1 MEVRGLFNVARK
13 EFIGHL
19 TSKKFIVILGLFLII
34 SALAIHQGINDYDQQ
49 LESYK
54 EQISQIKVVEG
65 IEPGYMPE
73 KPSIMLVFMFM
84 SEYLMMLGAILA
96 IAMGFDLLSKE
107 KETRSLKSLLS
118 CPVFRDEIIN
128 GKALGGTLALVFAMG
143 TALLI
148 SLAVLLIFSIVPSMN
163 ELAAILVF
171 GIVSIVFLLAYFAI
185 ALMMSTVLRDS
196 GSALLC
202 TLVIFFILGSLLP
215 IVGSTVAG
223 MVTGEPPEPPAF
235 RLQHE
240 KTNESEGTFGY
251 GGGTGEE
258 ILQYQEELG
267 AWSEK
272 RKPITEA
279 FNIISPNMNYQ
290 KISFF
295 ISNPGVYSAVY
306 EQSSPSTSSMTIS
319 MAISTIAGESSAPGL
334 QEMLEKVWKN
344 ILALIAFSVVF
355 FAIAYIK
362 FMRMDI
368 R

>member
-1 MEVRGLFNVARK
+1 MEAKGLFNVARK

-34 SALAIHQGINDYDQQ
+34 SALAMHQGIDNYNEQ
-49 LESYK
+49 LDSYK
-54 EQISQIKVVEG
+54 EQISQIKEVEG

-84 SEYLMMLGAILA
+84 SEYIMMLGAILA

-107 KETRSLKSLLS
+107 KETKSLKSLLS

-235 RLQHE
+235 EIQHE
-240 KTNESEGTFGY
+240 TNESEGSIFY
-251 GGGTGEE
+251 RTGEE
-258 ILQYQEELG
+258 IQQYQEELG

-319 MAISTIAGESSAPGL
+319 TTISTIAGESSAPGL

-344 ILALIAFSVVF
+344 ILALISFSVVF
-355 FAIAYIK
+355 FAIAYIR

>member
-1 MEVRGLFNVARK
+1 MGAKKTKMEAKGLFNVARK
-13 EFIGHL
+13 EFIDHL
-19 TSKKFIVILGLFLII
+19 TSRGFIIILALFLII
-34 SALAIHQGINDYDQQ
+34 SASGMHEGINRYNQQ
-49 LESYK
+49 LDTYK
-54 EQISQIKVVEG
+54 EQISQIKEVEG

-84 SEYLMMLGAILA
+84 SSYIMMLGAILA

-143 TALLI
+143 TSLFI
-148 SLAVLLIFSIVPSMN
+148 SLAILLIFSIVPSMN
-163 ELAAILVF
+163 ELATILVF

-185 ALMMSTVLRDS
+185 ALMMSTVSGDS

-215 IVGSTVAG
+215 IVGSTVAS
-223 MVTGEPPEPPAF
+223 MVTGDPPEPPAVEI
-235 RLQHE
+235 QHE
-240 KTNESEGTFGY
+240 TNESEGPISKGV
-251 GGGTGEE
+251 GEE
-258 ILQYQEELG
+258 EMRQYQEELK

-272 RKPITEA
+272 RRPITEA

-290 KISFF
+290 KISFL
-295 ISNPGVYSAVY
+295 ISNPQIYSAVY
-306 EQSSPSTSSMTIS
+306 EQSTPTSGSMTI
-319 MAISTIAGESSAPGL
+319 AFGGEAAPGL
-334 QEMLEKVWKN
+334 QEVLGKVWKN
-344 ILALIAFSVVF
+344 ILALISFSVVF

>member
-1 MEVRGLFNVARK
+1 MEAKGLFNVARK

-34 SALAIHQGINDYDQQ
+34 SALAMHQGINYYDQQ
-49 LESYK
+49 LDAYK
-54 EQISQIKVVEG
+54 EQLSQIKEVEG

-84 SEYLMMLGAILA
+84 SSYIMMLGAILA

-148 SLAVLLIFSIVPSMN
+148 SLAILLIFSIVPSMN
-163 ELAAILVF
+163 ELAAISVF

-185 ALMMSTVLRDS
+185 ALMMSTVSRDS
-196 GSALLC
+196 GSALLY

-223 MVTGEPPEPPAF
+223 MVAGDPPEPPAF
-235 RLQHE
+235 DIPYE
-240 KTNESEGTFGY
+240 TNESEGHIY
-251 GGGTGEE
+251 KWEGTNEE
-258 ILQYQEELG
+258 MQQYQEELR
-267 AWSEK
+267 AYWEK
-272 RKPITEA
+272 RKPITET

-290 KISFF
+290 KISFL
-295 ISNPGVYSAVY
+295 ISNPQIYSAVY
-306 EQSSPSTSSMTIS
+306 EQSSPSSSTYTIQY
-319 MAISTIAGESSAPGL
+319 GEQAPGL
-334 QEMLEKVWKN
+334 LEMLGKVWKN
-344 ILALIAFSVVF
+344 ILALISFSVVF

>member
-1 MEVRGLFNVARK
+1 MEVKGLFNVARK

-34 SALAIHQGINDYDQQ
+34 SVLAMHQGINYYNQQ
-49 LESYK
+49 LDTYK
-54 EQISQIKVVEG
+54 EQISQIKEVEG

-84 SEYLMMLGAILA
+84 SSYILMLGAILA

-148 SLAVLLIFSIVPSMN
+148 SLAILLVFSIVPSMN

-185 ALMMSTVLRDS
+185 ALMMSTVSRDS

-215 IVGSTVAG
+215 VVGSTVAG
-223 MVTGEPPEPPAF
+223 MVAGEPPERPAF
-235 RLQHE
+235 HIQHE
-240 KTNESEGTFGY
+240 TEESEGPITKEVH
-251 GGGTGEE
+251 EE
-258 ILQYQEELG
+258 EMQQYQEELM

-272 RKPITEA
+272 RRPITDA

-290 KISFF
+290 KISFL
-295 ISNPGVYSAVY
+295 ISNPQIYSAVY
-306 EQSSPSTSSMTIS
+306 EQSTPTSGSMTI
-319 MAISTIAGESSAPGL
+319 AFGGEAPSL
-334 QEMLEKVWKN
+334 QEMLGKVWKN
-344 ILALIAFSVVF
+344 ILALIIFSIVF
-355 FAIAYIK
+355 FALAYIK

>member
-1 MEVRGLFNVARK
+1 MEAKGLFNVARK

-19 TSKKFIVILGLFLII
+19 TSKRFIVILGLFLII
-34 SALAIHQGINDYDQQ
+34 SALAMHQGINNYNERLDA
-49 LESYK
+49 YK
-54 EQISQIKVVEG
+54 EQLSQIKEG
-65 IEPGYMPE
+65 PEGPVRWMPE

-84 SEYLMMLGAILA
+84 SSYILMLGAILA

-148 SLAVLLIFSIVPSMN
+148 SLAILLIFSIVPSMN

-185 ALMMSTVLRDS
+185 ALMMSTVSRDS
-196 GSALLC
+196 GSALIY

-215 IVGSTVAG
+215 IVGSTVAD
-223 MVTGEPPEPPAF
+223 MVSGEPPEPPAF
-235 RLQHE
+235 EFHQHE
-240 KTNESEGTFGY
+240 TDESEGPTIKEV
-251 GGGTGEE
+251 TKEE
-258 ILQYQEELG
+258 MQQYQEELR

-272 RKPITEA
+272 RKPITET

-290 KISFF
+290 KISFL
-295 ISNPGVYSAVY
+295 ISNPQIYSAVY
-306 EQSSPSTSSMTIS
+306 EKSTPSSGSMTI
-319 MAISTIAGESSAPGL
+319 AFGGETAPGL
-334 QEMLEKVWKN
+334 QKVLGKVWKN
-344 ILALIAFSVVF
+344 ILALISFSVVF
-355 FAIAYIK
+355 FAIAYIR

>member
-1 MEVRGLFNVARK
+1 MEAKGLFNVARK

-34 SALAIHQGINDYDQQ
+34 SALAMHQGINHYDQQ

-54 EQISQIKVVEG
+54 EQLSQIKDMEG
-65 IEPGYMPE
+65 LVGWMPE

-84 SEYLMMLGAILA
+84 SDYIMMLGAILA

-148 SLAVLLIFSIVPSMN
+148 SLAVLLIFSIVPSMS

-185 ALMMSTVLRDS
+185 ALMMSTVSGDS

-223 MVTGEPPEPPAF
+223 MVTGDPPEPPAF
-235 RLQHE
+235 HLQHE
-240 KTNESEGTFGY
+240 TNES
-251 GGGTGEE
+251 GGPIIKEVPGEE
-258 ILQYQEELG
+258 MQQYQEEVR

-290 KISFF
+290 KIAFL
-295 ISNPGVYSAVY
+295 ISNPQIYSAVY
-306 EQSSPSTSSMTIS
+306 EQSAPSSRSMTIT
-319 MAISTIAGESSAPGL
+319 TIVGESSAPGL
-334 QEMLEKVWKN
+334 LEVLEKVWKN
-344 ILALIAFSVVF
+344 ILALISFSVVF

>member
-1 MEVRGLFNVARK
+1 MEAKGLFNVARK

-19 TSKKFIVILGLFLII
+19 TSKKFVVILGLFLII
-34 SALAIHQGINDYDQQ
+34 SALAIHQGINEYDQQ

-54 EQISQIKVVEG
+54 EQISQIKEVEG
-65 IEPGYMPE
+65 LVGWMPE

-84 SEYLMMLGAILA
+84 SEYIMMLGAILA

-107 KETRSLKSLLS
+107 KETRTLKSLLS

-163 ELAAILVF
+163 ELAAILVL

-185 ALMMSTVLRDS
+185 ALTMSTVLRDS

-202 TLVIFFILGSLLP
+202 TLVIFFILGSLVP
-215 IVGSTVAG
+215 IVGSTVAI

-306 EQSSPSTSSMTIS
+306 EQSSPSTSTMTIS
-319 MAISTIAGESSAPGL
+319 TIVGESSAPGL
-334 QEMLEKVWKN
+334 QEVLEKVWKN

-355 FAIAYIK
+355 FAIAYIR

>member
-1 MEVRGLFNVARK
+1 MEAKGLFNVARK

-54 EQISQIKVVEG
+54 EQISQINVVEG

-84 SEYLMMLGAILA
+84 SEYIMMLGAILA

-202 TLVIFFILGSLLP
+202 TLVIFFILGSLFTNSW
-215 IVGSTVAG
+215 IYGCRHGHWRATRTTCVSSST
-223 MVTGEPPEPPAF
+223 
-235 RLQHE
+235 
-240 KTNESEGTFGY
+240 
-251 GGGTGEE
+251 
-258 ILQYQEELG
+258 
-267 AWSEK
+267 
-272 RKPITEA
+272 
-279 FNIISPNMNYQ
+279 
-290 KISFF
+290 
-295 ISNPGVYSAVY
+295 
-306 EQSSPSTSSMTIS
+306 
-319 MAISTIAGESSAPGL
+319 
-334 QEMLEKVWKN
+334 
-344 ILALIAFSVVF
+344 
-355 FAIAYIK
+355 
-362 FMRMDI
+362 
-368 R
+368 

>member
-1 MEVRGLFNVARK
+1 MEAKGLFNVAKK

-34 SALAIHQGINDYDQQ
+34 SALAMHQGINYYNGRLDA
-49 LESYK
+49 YK
-54 EQISQIKVVEG
+54 EQISQIKEVEG

-84 SEYLMMLGAILA
+84 SSYIMMLGAILA

-128 GKALGGTLALVFAMG
+128 GKALGSTLALVFAMG

-148 SLAVLLIFSIVPSMN
+148 SLAILLIFSIVPSMN

-171 GIVSIVFLLAYFAI
+171 GIVSIVFLIAYFAI
-185 ALMMSTVLRDS
+185 ALMMSTVSRDS
-196 GSALLC
+196 GSALIY

-223 MVTGEPPEPPAF
+223 MVTGDPPEPPSF

-240 KTNESEGTFGY
+240 TNESEGPITKEVH
-251 GGGTGEE
+251 EE
-258 ILQYQEELG
+258 EMQQYQEELK
-267 AWSEK
+267 AYWAK
-272 RKPITEA
+272 RRPITEA

-290 KISFF
+290 KIAFL
-295 ISNPGVYSAVY
+295 ISNPQIYSAVY
-306 EQSSPSTSSMTIS
+306 EQSTPFTSTGYFTGGGEAPS
-319 MAISTIAGESSAPGL
+319 L

-344 ILALIAFSVVF
+344 ILSLIIFSIVF

>member
-1 MEVRGLFNVARK
+1 MIKMKMEAKGLFNVARK
-13 EFIGHL
+13 EFIDHL
-19 TSKKFIVILGLFLII
+19 TSKRFIIILALFLII
-34 SALAIHQGINDYDQQ
+34 SASGMHEGINRYNQQ

-54 EQISQIKVVEG
+54 EQISQITEVEG

-84 SEYLMMLGAILA
+84 SSHIMMLGAILA
-96 IAMGFDLLSKE
+96 IAMGFDLVSGE

-148 SLAVLLIFSIVPSMN
+148 SLAMLLIFSIVPSMN

-185 ALMMSTVLRDS
+185 ALMMSTVSGKS
-196 GSALLC
+196 GSALIY
-202 TLVIFFILGSLLP
+202 TLAIFFILGSLLP
-215 IVGSTVAG
+215 IVGGTVAH
-223 MVTGEPPEPPAF
+223 MVAGNPPKSPVF
-235 RLQHE
+235 DIRHV
-240 KTNESEGTFGY
+240 TNMSE
-251 GGGTGEE
+251 EE
-258 ILQYQEELG
+258 IQHQYNEEFM

-272 RKPITEA
+272 RKPIIEA
-279 FNIISPNMNYQ
+279 FTVISPNMNYERILN
-290 KISFF
+290 KIR
-295 ISNPGVYSAVY
+295 
-306 EQSSPSTSSMTIS
+306 SSSSVT
-319 MAISTIAGESSAPGL
+319 TPYGDEAPGL
-334 QEMLEKVWKN
+334 QEVLGRVWKN
-344 ILALIAFSVVF
+344 ILALISFSVVF
-355 FAIAYIK
+355 FALAYVK

>member
-1 MEVRGLFNVARK
+1 MEAKGLFNVARK

-34 SALAIHQGINDYDQQ
+34 SALAMHQGINHYDQQ
-49 LESYK
+49 LDTYK
-54 EQISQIKVVEG
+54 EQLSQIKDMEG
-65 IEPGYMPE
+65 LVGWMPE

-84 SEYLMMLGAILA
+84 SDYIMMLGAILA

-148 SLAVLLIFSIVPSMN
+148 SLAILLIFSIVPSMN

-185 ALMMSTVLRDS
+185 ALMMSTVSSDS
-196 GSALLC
+196 GSALIC

-235 RLQHE
+235 HLQHE
-240 KTNESEGTFGY
+240 TNESEGSIFY
-251 GGGTGEE
+251 REGTGEE
-258 ILQYQEELG
+258 IQQYQEELS

-290 KISFF
+290 KIAFL
-295 ISNPGVYSAVY
+295 ISNPQVYSAVY
-306 EQSSPSTSSMTIS
+306 EQSAPSSRSMTIT
-319 MAISTIAGESSAPGL
+319 TIMGESSAPGL
-334 QEMLEKVWKN
+334 LEVLEKVWKN
-344 ILALIAFSVVF
+344 ILALIAFSVAF

>member
-1 MEVRGLFNVARK
+1 MEAKGLFNVARK

-19 TSKKFIVILGLFLII
+19 TSKRFIVILGLFLII
-34 SALAIHQGINDYDQQ
+34 SALAMHQGIDNYNDR
-49 LESYK
+49 LEAYK
-54 EQISQIKVVEG
+54 EQISQITEDPEG
-65 IEPGYMPE
+65 PVGWMPD

-84 SEYLMMLGAILA
+84 SSYILMLGAILA

-148 SLAVLLIFSIVPSMN
+148 SLAILLIFSIVPSMN

-185 ALMMSTVLRDS
+185 ALMMSTVSRDS
-196 GSALLC
+196 GSALIY

-215 IVGSTVAG
+215 IVGSTVAD
-223 MVTGEPPEPPAF
+223 MVSGEPPEPPAV
-235 RLQHE
+235 E
-240 KTNESEGTFGY
+240 IWDETNESEGGIY
-251 GGGTGEE
+251 KEVSKEE
-258 ILQYQEELG
+258 MQQYQEESR

-290 KISFF
+290 KIAFL
-295 ISNPGVYSAVY
+295 ISNPQIYSAVY
-306 EQSSPSTSSMTIS
+306 EKSTPTSGSMTI
-319 MAISTIAGESSAPGL
+319 AYGGETAPGL
-334 QEMLEKVWKN
+334 QEVLGKVWKN
-344 ILALIAFSVVF
+344 ILALISFSIVF
-355 FAIAYIK
+355 FAIAYIR

>member
-1 MEVRGLFNVARK
+1 MEAKGLFNVAKK

-34 SALAIHQGINDYDQQ
+34 SALAMHQGIDNYNERLDA
-49 LESYK
+49 YK
-54 EQISQIKVVEG
+54 EQLSQIKEVEG
-65 IEPGYMPE
+65 PVGWMPE

-84 SEYLMMLGAILA
+84 SRYILMLGAILA

-148 SLAVLLIFSIVPSMN
+148 SLAILLIFSIVPSMN

-185 ALMMSTVLRDS
+185 ALMMSTVSRDS
-196 GSALLC
+196 GSALIY

-215 IVGSTVAG
+215 IVGSTVAD
-223 MVTGEPPEPPAF
+223 MVSGDLPEPPAF
-235 RLQHE
+235 DIPYE
-240 KTNESEGTFGY
+240 TNESEGHIY
-251 GGGTGEE
+251 NWEGTNEE
-258 ILQYQEELG
+258 MQQYQEESR

-290 KISFF
+290 KISFL
-295 ISNPGVYSAVY
+295 ISNPQIYSVVY
-306 EQSSPSTSSMTIS
+306 EQSSPLTSTGY
-319 MAISTIAGESSAPGL
+319 STFGGETALGL
-334 QEMLEKVWKN
+334 QEVLGRVWKN
-344 ILALIAFSVVF
+344 ILALISFSVVF
-355 FAIAYIK
+355 FAIAYIR
-362 FMRMDI
+362 FMRLDI

>member
-1 MEVRGLFNVARK
+1 MEAKGLFNVARK

-34 SALAIHQGINDYDQQ
+34 SALAMHQGINYYNQQ
-49 LESYK
+49 LDSYK
-54 EQISQIKVVEG
+54 EQISQIKEVEG

-84 SEYLMMLGAILA
+84 SSYIMMLGAILA

-128 GKALGGTLALVFAMG
+128 GKALGSTLALVFAMG

-148 SLAVLLIFSIVPSMN
+148 SLAILLIFSIVPSMN

-171 GIVSIVFLLAYFAI
+171 GIVSIVFLIAYFAI
-185 ALMMSTVLRDS
+185 ALMMSTVSRDS
-196 GSALLC
+196 GSALIY

-223 MVTGEPPEPPAF
+223 MVTGDPPEPPSF

-240 KTNESEGTFGY
+240 TNESEGPITKEVH
-251 GGGTGEE
+251 EE
-258 ILQYQEELG
+258 EMQQYQEELK
-267 AWSEK
+267 AYWAK
-272 RKPITEA
+272 RRPITEA

-290 KISFF
+290 KIAFL
-295 ISNPGVYSAVY
+295 ISNPQIYSAVY
-306 EQSSPSTSSMTIS
+306 EQSTPFTSTGYFTGGGEAPS
-319 MAISTIAGESSAPGL
+319 L

-344 ILALIAFSVVF
+344 ILSLIIFSIVF